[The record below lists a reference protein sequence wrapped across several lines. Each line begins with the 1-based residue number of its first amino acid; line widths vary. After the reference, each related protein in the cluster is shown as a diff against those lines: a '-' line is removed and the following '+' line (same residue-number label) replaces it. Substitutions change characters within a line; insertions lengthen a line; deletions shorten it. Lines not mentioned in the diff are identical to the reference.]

1 MTEQFIH
8 VPSTDTETDP
18 VQDPTGSD
26 SLTGTEQELAALV
39 DTSESS
45 SASED
50 ADVWEDDDH
59 VDEDEEDEDEEDW
72 EEDDQFWDDGDD
84 ELDWD
89 NGDEDDDDEFEED
102 DEDDEEYIIKPKIKY
117 YAPDVNPYGPQH

>member
-1 MTEQFIH
+1 MSEQFIH

-72 EEDDQFWDDGDD
+72 E
-84 ELDWD
+84 
-89 NGDEDDDDEFEED
+89 
-102 DEDDEEYIIKPKIKY
+102 DDEEYEEPDWDDSGR
-117 YAPDVNPYGPQH
+117 APDVNPYGEPY